1 MPPPGRADA
10 ASQETAFEELFRAES
25 ARVLTYARL
34 RVGADAAEDVV
45 AETFAVAWRRWDQ
58 VPVDEPRAW
67 LLAVARRV
75 IANHHRTG
83 RRHPGGLGRCGSW
96 TTCGR
101 GW

>member
-1 MPPPGRADA
+1 MLA
-10 ASQETAFEELFRAES
+10 
-25 ARVLTYARL
+25 YARL